1 MITSI
6 YAAYRGLRIVRREES
21 ALIETANKAVFT
33 IMGNPATK
41 KNSPIVVRGRAA
53 VLPSKA
59 YRRYEQEFRRQLSV
73 MKEQNGLSHFSVP
86 VHLKAE
92 YYLENRAH
100 YPDLSGLIQATQ
112 DILSDEFGTVLD
124 RETGKRKRQ
133 KRRRCVLED
142 DRIVKSLDGCRIAG
156 IDKTN
161 PRVEITIEA
170 MELNLETETDPYL
183 IRLAKSWM
191 AQGLFSAKREGD
203 SLD

>member
-1 MITSI
+1 MIE
-6 YAAYRGLRIVRREES
+6 AE
-21 ALIETANKAVFT
+21 NKAVFT

-41 KNSPIVVRGRAA
+41 KNSPIVVRGRAT

-59 YRRYEQEFRRQLSV
+59 YRRYEQEFHRQLSTI
-73 MKEQNGLSHFSVP
+73 KEQNGLPHFSGP
-86 VHLKAE
+86 VHLKVE

-100 YPDLSGLIQATQ
+100 YPDLNGLIQATQ

-133 KRRRCVLED
+133 KRRRWVLED

-170 MELNLETETDPYL
+170 MELNPETETDPYL

-191 AQGLFSAKREGD
+191 EQGLFSAKREGD

>member
-1 MITSI
+1 MK
-6 YAAYRGLRIVRREES
+6 
-21 ALIETANKAVFT
+21 LIEATEKAVLT

-41 KNSPIVVRGRAA
+41 KNSPIVMRGRAA

-73 MKEQNGLSHFSVP
+73 IKEQNGLSHFSGP
-86 VHLKAE
+86 VHLRAE

-100 YPDLSGLIQATQ
+100 YPDLNGLIQATQ

-124 RETGKRKRQ
+124 QETGKRKRQ
-133 KRRRCVLED
+133 KRRRWVLED

-170 MELNLETETDPYL
+170 MELNPETETDPYL
-183 IRLAKSWM
+183 IRLAKSWIE
-191 AQGLFSAKREGD
+191 QGLFSADEGGECD
-203 SLD
+203 GV

>member
-1 MITSI
+1 MI
-6 YAAYRGLRIVRREES
+6 ES
-21 ALIETANKAVFT
+21 TEKAVLT

-73 MKEQNGLSHFSVP
+73 MKEQNGLSHFSGP

-100 YPDLSGLIQATQ
+100 YPDLNGLIQATQ

-124 RETGKRKRQ
+124 RTGKRKRQ
-133 KRRRCVLED
+133 KRRRWVLED

-170 MELNLETETDPYL
+170 MELNPEAETDPYL

-191 AQGLFSAKREGD
+191 EQGLFSAKGEGG

>member
-1 MITSI
+1 
-6 YAAYRGLRIVRREES
+6 
-21 ALIETANKAVFT
+21 
-33 IMGNPATK
+33 
-41 KNSPIVVRGRAA
+41 
-53 VLPSKA
+53 
-59 YRRYEQEFRRQLSV
+59 
-73 MKEQNGLSHFSVP
+73 MKEQNGLSHFSGP

-100 YPDLSGLIQATQ
+100 YPDLNGLIRATQ
-112 DILSDEFGTVLD
+112 DILIDEFGTVLD
-124 RETGKRKRQ
+124 RGTGKRKRQ
-133 KRRRCVLED
+133 KRRRWVLED

-170 MELNLETETDPYL
+170 MELDTDNETDPYL

>member
-1 MITSI
+1 M
-6 YAAYRGLRIVRREES
+6 ARIII
-21 ALIETANKAVFT
+21 L
-33 IMGNPATK
+33 GNPATK
-41 KNSPIVVRGRAA
+41 KNSPIVVRGRAT

-59 YRRYEQEFRRQLSV
+59 YRRYEQEFHRQLSV
-73 MKEQNGLSHFSVP
+73 IKEQNGLSHFSGP
-86 VHLKAE
+86 VHLTAE

-100 YPDLSGLIQATQ
+100 YPDLNGLIQATQ
-112 DILSDEFGTVLD
+112 DILSDEFGTVVD
-124 RETGKRKRQ
+124 RKTGKRKRQ
-133 KRRRCVLED
+133 KRRRWVLED

-170 MELNLETETDPYL
+170 MELDPDNETDPYL

-191 AQGLFSAKREGD
+191 EQGLFSAQKEDD

>member
-1 MITSI
+1 MT
-6 YAAYRGLRIVRREES
+6 
-21 ALIETANKAVFT
+21 LIEATEKAVLT

-73 MKEQNGLSHFSVP
+73 MKAQNGLSHFSGP
-86 VHLKAE
+86 VHLRAE

-100 YPDLSGLIQATQ
+100 YPDLNGLIQATQ

-133 KRRRCVLED
+133 KRRRWVLED

-170 MELNLETETDPYL
+170 MELNIETETDPYL

-191 AQGLFSAKREGD
+191 EEGLFSADEGGECD
-203 SLD
+203 GVYTQE

>member
-1 MITSI
+1 MT
-6 YAAYRGLRIVRREES
+6 
-21 ALIETANKAVFT
+21 LIESTEKAVLT

-73 MKEQNGLSHFSVP
+73 IKEQNGLSHFSGP
-86 VHLKAE
+86 VHLRAE
-92 YYLENRAH
+92 YYLEDRAH
-100 YPDLSGLIQATQ
+100 YPDLNGLIQATQ

-124 RETGKRKRQ
+124 RETGKGKRQ
-133 KRRRCVLED
+133 KRRRWVLED

-191 AQGLFSAKREGD
+191 EQGLFSAKREGD

>member
-1 MITSI
+1 MT
-6 YAAYRGLRIVRREES
+6 
-21 ALIETANKAVFT
+21 LIESTEKAVLT
-33 IMGNPATK
+33 IMGKPATK

-73 MKEQNGLSHFSVP
+73 IKEQNGLSHFSGP
-86 VHLKAE
+86 VHLRAE

-100 YPDLSGLIQATQ
+100 YPDLNGLIQATQ
-112 DILSDEFGTVLD
+112 DILSDEYALVLD

-133 KRRRCVLED
+133 KRRRWVLED

-191 AQGLFSAKREGD
+191 EQGLFSAKREGD

>member
-1 MITSI
+1 MLDEKPFAFVV
-6 YAAYRGLRIVRREES
+6 YGQ
-21 ALIETANKAVFT
+21 
-33 IMGNPATK
+33 PATK
-41 KNSPIVVRGRAA
+41 KNSAVMVARRATI
-53 VLPSKA
+53 LPSKA
-59 YRRYEQEFRRQLSV
+59 YRAYEKTFRAAMRK
-73 MKEQNGLSHFSVP
+73 MKERIGDLPHYEGP
-86 VHLKAE
+86 VQLTAR

-100 YPDLSGLIQATQ
+100 YPDLNGLLQATQ
-112 DILSDEFGTVLD
+112 DIISDEYAMVVD

-133 KRRRCVLED
+133 KRRRWVLED

-170 MELNLETETDPYL
+170 MELNPEAETDPYL

-191 AQGLFSAKREGD
+191 EQGLFSAKGEGG

>member
-1 MITSI
+1 M
-6 YAAYRGLRIVRREES
+6 
-21 ALIETANKAVFT
+21 ALIESTEKVVLT

-59 YRRYEQEFRRQLSV
+59 YRRYEQEFHRQLSV
-73 MKEQNGLSHFSVP
+73 MKELSHFSGP

-100 YPDLSGLIQATQ
+100 YPDLNGLIQATQ

-133 KRRRCVLED
+133 KRRRWVLED

-191 AQGLFSAKREGD
+191 EQGLFSAKREGD

>member
-1 MITSI
+1 
-6 YAAYRGLRIVRREES
+6 VK
-21 ALIETANKAVFT
+21 LIEATEKAVLT

-59 YRRYEQEFRRQLSV
+59 YRRYEQEFHRQLSV
-73 MKEQNGLSHFSVP
+73 IKEQNGLSHFSGP
-86 VHLKAE
+86 VHLRAE

-100 YPDLSGLIQATQ
+100 YPDLNGLIQATQ

-133 KRRRCVLED
+133 KRRRWVLED

-170 MELNLETETDPYL
+170 MELNPETETDPFL

-191 AQGLFSAKREGD
+191 EQGLFSADEGGECD
-203 SLD
+203 GV

>member
-1 MITSI
+1 MIEAT
-6 YAAYRGLRIVRREES
+6 E
-21 ALIETANKAVFT
+21 KAVFT

-73 MKEQNGLSHFSVP
+73 MKAQNGLSHFSGP

-100 YPDLSGLIQATQ
+100 YPDLNGLIQATQ

-133 KRRRCVLED
+133 KRRRWVLED

-156 IDKTN
+156 IDKVN

-170 MELNLETETDPYL
+170 MELNPETETDPYL

-191 AQGLFSAKREGD
+191 EEGLFSADEGGECD
-203 SLD
+203 GV